1 MKEPPYACGSRSDAI
16 SGAPMSPDRGTVHPA
31 AVRTVRAEL
40 RKRTVAAG
48 NRPAGVQSGHLL
60 VTTIRRE
67 ACQTMNWI
75 TTLSE
80 SVRY

>member
-1 MKEPPYACGSRSDAI
+1 MNTSHACGSRSDAI
-16 SGAPMSPDRGTVHPA
+16 SGSPMSPSHGTVHPPA
-31 AVRTVRAEL
+31 ALRTVGAEL
-40 RKRTVAAG
+40 RKTTVPAG
-48 NRPAGVQSGHLL
+48 NRQAGARLGNVL